1 MKAIN
6 EERQKAAEEIGVEP
20 VLLASWSPN
29 RLRHAAATEVRRQFG
44 LEAAQV
50 VLGHSRA
57 DVTQTYAERD
67 AELARTVA
75 VKIG

>member
-1 MKAIN
+1 M
-6 EERQKAAEEIGVEP
+6 QP

-50 VLGHSRA
+50 TLGHSKA
-57 DVTQTYAERD
+57 NTTEIYAERD
-67 AELARTVA
+67 HDLARTVA
-75 VKIG
+75 LRIG